1 MGVEG
6 QSVPKWERPNAERM
20 SGAPQHGVDSA
31 ENGVFRLNG
40 SLKRSVLRA
49 RNRRAGADAEDRA
62 RSAKSVLAYA
72 SLPEEGSPD
81 NKAATAERGRVAGL
95 A

>member
-1 MGVEG
+1 M
-6 QSVPKWERPNAERM
+6 
-20 SGAPQHGVDSA
+20 
-31 ENGVFRLNG
+31 
-40 SLKRSVLRA
+40 RA
-49 RNRRAGADAEDRA
+49 RNRRVWADAEDRA